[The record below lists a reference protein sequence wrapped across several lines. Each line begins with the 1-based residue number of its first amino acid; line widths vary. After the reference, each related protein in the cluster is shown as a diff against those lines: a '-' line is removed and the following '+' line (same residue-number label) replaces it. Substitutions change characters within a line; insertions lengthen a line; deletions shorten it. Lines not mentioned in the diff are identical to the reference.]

1 MKKRATG
8 CHSNVLKLAS
18 VTTWRTIRTEV
29 FITARNL
36 LGLRTQKR
44 EFNFNMQR
52 TDKDVYSLFQTYKT
66 QKRLQQTED
75 LNDTGS
81 ATEVI

>member
-1 MKKRATG
+1 
-8 CHSNVLKLAS
+8 
-18 VTTWRTIRTEV
+18 V